1 MKKILI
7 LGNARHGKDTVAEL
21 LNKHYNNTFLSSS
34 QAALDIFLYD
44 KLKNKF
50 NYNSKEEA
58 HNDRINHRKLWYN
71 EICNFN
77 KNDKAKLAKEIL
89 NKANCYVGMRDN
101 EEFIE
106 CNKQNLF
113 DIIIWVDA
121 SDRLPIE
128 ENSFNINK
136 SEADIIIENNTTL
149 QDLERKIIR
158 IGKLLI

>member
-21 LNKHYNNTFLSSS
+21 LNKHYNITFLSSS

-44 KLKNKF
+44 KLKNKL
-50 NYNSKEEA
+50 NYKSKEEA
-58 HNDRINHRKLWYN
+58 HNDRINHRQLWYN

-77 KNDKAKLAKEIL
+77 KKDKAKLAKEIL

-149 QDLERKIIR
+149 KDLERKIIR

>member
-21 LNKHYNNTFLSSS
+21 FNKHYNITFLSSS

-50 NYNSKEEA
+50 NYKSKEEA

-149 QDLERKIIR
+149 KDLERKIIR

>member
-21 LNKHYNNTFLSSS
+21 LNKHYNITFLSSS
-34 QAALDIFLYD
+34 QAALDLFLYD

-50 NYNSKEEA
+50 NYKSKEEA
-58 HNDRINHRKLWYN
+58 HNDRINHRELWYN

-149 QDLERKIIR
+149 KDLERKIIR